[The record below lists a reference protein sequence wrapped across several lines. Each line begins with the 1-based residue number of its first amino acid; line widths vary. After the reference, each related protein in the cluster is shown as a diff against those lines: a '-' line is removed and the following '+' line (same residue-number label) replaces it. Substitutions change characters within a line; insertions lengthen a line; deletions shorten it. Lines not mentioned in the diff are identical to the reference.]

1 MIEKTCGKCLTSK
14 PREENFNKDKS
25 QEDGYCRYCRACR
38 TLKRQKWYTEHK
50 EEKAV
55 ADKAYRERNK
65 EKVSAHA
72 AQYRKGNAETIK
84 AYFRNRTLNDPEYAE
99 RKRRAARQWEI
110 DNPEKK
116 RARSRQYKATRRYH
130 LHLKSRFGITQ
141 ADYDAMVAAQGNL
154 CAICGQPPKGK
165 RPKLYVDHCHKAE
178 QAGTMKIRQLLC
190 QSCNIGLGAFRDDP
204 DLLQAAIAYLA
215 RHA

>member
-1 MIEKTCGKCLTSK
+1 MIEKTCGKCHLSK
-14 PREENFNKDKS
+14 PREEHFSKDKS

-38 TLKRQKWYTEHK
+38 REKRQKWYAEHR
-50 EEKAV
+50 EEKRET
-55 ADKAYRERNK
+55 DRLYHINNREKRCKRERERRAQDP
-65 EKVSAHA
+65 EKA
-72 AQYRKGNAETIK
+72 R
-84 AYFRNRTLNDPEYAE
+84 AYFRNRYKNDSEYA
-99 RKRRAARQWEI
+99 KQVRRNARQWEI

-116 RARSRQYKATRRYH
+116 RARSRRYKATRRYH

-190 QSCNIGLGAFRDDP
+190 QSCNIGLGAFKDNP
-204 DLLQAAIAYLA
+204 DLLQAAMAYLA